1 MSSLLSLPGTSS
13 RSRDGYHSLS
23 EPVKTHTVSAG
34 GIPQSI
40 ELGDLGNSSFYDKV
54 ALLRESIRSYDTQL
68 SCLETKQLYSLQPQ
82 HDQSTLET
90 ISVELNEVETLLSL
104 SGQSLRKKLEE
115 LGYEVGN
122 DEAKR
127 GHWDNLK
134 STFKRA
140 VERQQSLEMAQR
152 ERVRERVARQYRIG
166 NLIRRFRQR
175 RETVKPEATEEEIKE
190 VLSTSSA
197 PQIFQQ
203 ALSGS
208 QRTSAALSAL
218 NEAKNRQT
226 ELSQIES
233 SLVELSQLIQQVA
246 DLVVEQDP
254 QIVKVEETSAEVEKD
269 LENGLKEVQKAR
281 LSATAAR
288 HKRKICAAIAIIMVT
303 IVIVVVVVQ
312 FKGSGGGGAGSKPG
326 ETEPKEETTPVDI
339 SALIPG
345 QL

>member
-1 MSSLLSLPGTSS
+1 M
-13 RSRDGYHSLS
+13 
-23 EPVKTHTVSAG
+23 
-34 GIPQSI
+34 
-40 ELGDLGNSSFYDKV
+40 
-54 ALLRESIRSYDTQL
+54 RESIRSYDTQL
-68 SCLETKQLYSLQPQ
+68 SSLETKQLYSLQPQ

-104 SGQSLRKKLEE
+104 SGQSLRKRLEE

-166 NLIRRFRQR
+166 ELHRHFPPPPLCLLFCRELNHSLLPRRRCRQQR
-175 RETVKPEATEEEIKE
+175 KTVKPEATEEEIEE

-254 QIVKVEETSAEVEKD
+254 QIVKVEETSAEIEKD

-312 FKGSGGGGAGSKPG
+312 FKGSGGGGGAWKPG
-326 ETEPKEETTPVDI
+326 EEETKEETTPVDI